1 MVKICRW
8 SVLMLGAAIFSMSGS
23 AQSNSP
29 QSMPGISRY
38 TAAELAQHAKAL
50 AAKCRESGKGS
61 CSEVLEDH
69 PTYTLILGY
78 RDKDGGAELHKYAAD
93 VDMVLDGTCTLI
105 TGGTIQ
111 DEKATGIG
119 EVRGRGIQG
128 GDKITLHKGDILQ
141 IPANTPHQMLLPNG
155 ATLTYFVI
163 KPKQKPPL

>member
-1 MVKICRW
+1 MVKICRLA
-8 SVLMLGAAIFSMSGS
+8 VLMTGAALFSMSGS
-23 AQSNSP
+23 AQSNSVNALA
-29 QSMPGISRY
+29 GVSRY
-38 TAAELAQHAKAL
+38 SPGELAQHAKAL

-105 TGGTIQ
+105 TGGTIE
-111 DEKATGIG
+111 DAKTAGKG
-119 EVRGRGIQG
+119 EVRGRAVLG
-128 GDKITLHKGDILQ
+128 GDKITLQKGDIVQ
-141 IPANTPHQMLLPNG
+141 VPANTPHQMLLPNG

-163 KPKQKPPL
+163 KPKQAAQ